1 MKGSHIGEFEEL
13 VLLTIA
19 SMGNE
24 AYAVALKEEL
34 ENVSTRKFNIS
45 AVHSAL
51 YRLEKKGFLS
61 SFFGGASKKRGGKQK
76 RYFQVTH
83 AGFAALQA
91 SKDLKEQL
99 WRSIPQLSFSSTLS

>member
-19 SMGNE
+19 SKGNE

-99 WRSIPQLSFSSTLS
+99 WRSIPQLSFSRTLS